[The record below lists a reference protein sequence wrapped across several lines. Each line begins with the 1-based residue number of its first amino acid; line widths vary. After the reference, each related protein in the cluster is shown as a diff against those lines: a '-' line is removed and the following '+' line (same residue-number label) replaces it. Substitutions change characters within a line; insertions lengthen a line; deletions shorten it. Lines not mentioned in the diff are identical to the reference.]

1 MKSHVVFLFSSISSF
16 QGDCGR
22 PRVRVSMVLVTRV
35 CPSTRYIEI
44 TTRDPSH
51 FWAQLCS
58 IRPPDGPTSERRRD
72 AVGAVH
78 AGRWSPPSDLARRR
92 QFNICNFKNN
102 SNNVH
107 VTSILCDQVHPLAL
121 SVDLGGFFSPV
132 MGF

>member
-1 MKSHVVFLFSSISSF
+1 MLSFLFSFISSF
-16 QGDCGR
+16 QGACGR
-22 PRVRVSMVLVTRV
+22 PSVRVSMVLVTRV
-35 CPSTRYIEI
+35 CPSTRRIEI
-44 TTRDPSH
+44 TTRDASH
-51 FWAQLCS
+51 FWPSFALDGP
-58 IRPPDGPTSERRRD
+58 RDGPTGGRRPD

-107 VTSILCDQVHPLAL
+107 VTSILCDQFHPLAL